1 MNLLRR
7 VRPAALGALV
17 CALLSAATGCKSA
30 YYNTWEKLGWA
41 KRDILVDR
49 VEDARDDQ
57 EAAKKQFKTTLER
70 FQEVAN
76 FQGGDLEAKYKKL
89 NGEYEDSVAAAEDV
103 TKRIKAVEEV
113 ANDMFK
119 EWQEEIKQYSN
130 AELRRSSEQKLRDTR
145 QRYNQ
150 LIGVMKQAEGKMKPV
165 LAAFKDQ
172 VLYLKHN
179 LNAQAVSSL
188 QATAAG
194 IESDVGRLIA
204 DMERSIAEAN
214 AFINQMNKAG
224 G

>member
-1 MNLLRR
+1 MNLPRSFRL
-7 VRPAALGALV
+7 VAL
-17 CALLSAATGCKSA
+17 CALLLAATGCKSA
-30 YYNTWEKLGWA
+30 YYNAWEKLGWA

-49 VEDARDDQ
+49 VKDARDDQ
-57 EAAKKQFKTTLER
+57 EQAKKQFKTTLER
-70 FQEVAN
+70 FQEVTN

-89 NGEYEDSVAAAEDV
+89 NGEYEDSVSAAEDV
-103 TKRIKAVEEV
+103 SKRITAVESV

-130 AELRRSSEQKLRDTR
+130 ADLRRSSEGKLRDTR

-194 IESDVGRLIA
+194 IESDVGKLIA
-204 DMERSIAEAN
+204 DMEKSIAEAN
-214 AFINQMNKAG
+214 AFINQMNKSG
-224 G
+224 K

>member
-1 MNLLRR
+1 MNLPRMPR
-7 VRPAALGALV
+7 TVRLFAA
-17 CALLSAATGCKSA
+17 CALLLVGGGCKSA

-57 EAAKKQFKTTLER
+57 AEAKKQFKTTLER
-70 FQEVAN
+70 FQEVTN
-76 FQGGDLEAKYKKL
+76 FQGGDLEEKYKKL
-89 NGEYEDSVAAAEDV
+89 NSEYEDSVGAAEDV
-103 TKRIKAVEEV
+103 SKRIKAVETV
-113 ANDMFK
+113 ATDMFK
-119 EWQEEIKQYSN
+119 EWQEEIKQYSS
-130 AELRRSSEQKLRDTR
+130 AELRRSSEEKLRDTR

>member
-1 MNLLRR
+1 MNLPRT
-7 VRPAALGALV
+7 VRLLAACAFLLV
-17 CALLSAATGCKSA
+17 ASGCKSA

-57 EAAKKQFKTTLER
+57 EEAKKQFKTTLER
-70 FQEVAN
+70 FQEVTN
-76 FQGGDLEAKYKKL
+76 FQGGDLEEKYKKL
-89 NGEYEDSVAAAEDV
+89 NGEYEDSVSAAEDV
-103 TKRIKAVEEV
+103 SKRIKAVETV
-113 ANDMFK
+113 AGDMFK

-130 AELRRSSEQKLRDTR
+130 AELRRSSEAKLRDTR

-179 LNAQAVSSL
+179 LNAQAIASL
-188 QATAAG
+188 KGTELELG
-194 IESDVGRLIA
+194 DDIEKLIRE
-204 DMERSIAEAN
+204 MEASIAEAD
-214 AFINQMNKAG
+214 AFIAEVQGKKK
-224 G
+224 

>member
-1 MNLLRR
+1 MKLPRSVRLVALCVLLLA
-7 VRPAALGALV
+7 V
-17 CALLSAATGCKSA
+17 TGCKSA

-70 FQEVAN
+70 IQEVAN

-89 NGEYEDSVAAAEDV
+89 NGEYEDSVGAAEDV
-103 TKRIKAVEEV
+103 SKRIKAVESV
-113 ANDMFK
+113 AGDMFK

-130 AELRRSSEQKLRDTR
+130 SELRRSSEQKLRDTR

-150 LIGVMKQAEGKMKPV
+150 LIGVMKQAEGKMQPV

-194 IESDVGRLIA
+194 IESDVGKLIA
-204 DMERSIAEAN
+204 DMEKSIAEAN
-214 AFINQMNKAG
+214 AFINQMNKAEG
-224 G
+224 KG

>member
-1 MNLLRR
+1 MNLPRS
-7 VRPAALGALV
+7 VRLVALCV
-17 CALLSAATGCKSA
+17 LLLAVTGCKSA

-89 NGEYEDSVAAAEDV
+89 NGEYEDSVGAAEDV
-103 TKRIKAVEEV
+103 SKRIKAVETV
-113 ANDMFK
+113 AGDMFK
-119 EWQEEIKQYSN
+119 EWQEEIKQYTN
-130 AELRRSSEQKLRDTR
+130 AELRRSSEEKLRDTR

-150 LIGVMKQAEGKMKPV
+150 LIGVMKQAEGKMQPV

-194 IESDVGRLIA
+194 IESDVATLIA

-214 AFINQMNKAG
+214 TFINQMNKAG

>member
-1 MNLLRR
+1 MNLPRSA
-7 VRPAALGALV
+7 RPAALVALCV
-17 CALLSAATGCKSA
+17 LLLAVTGCKSA

-70 FQEVAN
+70 FQEVTN
-76 FQGGDLEAKYKKL
+76 FQGGDLEEKYKKL
-89 NGEYEDSVAAAEDV
+89 NGEYEDSVSAAEDV
-103 TKRIKAVEEV
+103 SKRIKAVESV
-113 ANDMFK
+113 AGDMFK
-119 EWQEEIKQYSN
+119 EWQEEIKQFSN
-130 AELRRSSEQKLRDTR
+130 AELRRSSEEKLRDTR

-194 IESDVGRLIA
+194 IESDVAKLIA
-204 DMERSIAEAN
+204 DMEKSIAEAN
-214 AFINQMNKAG
+214 TFINQMNKSG

>member
-1 MNLLRR
+1 MNLPRS
-7 VRPAALGALV
+7 VRLSAL
-17 CALLSAATGCKSA
+17 CALLLAAPGCKSA

-49 VEDARDDQ
+49 VEEARDDQ
-57 EAAKKQFKTTLER
+57 EEAKKQFKTTLER
-70 FQEVAN
+70 FQEVTN

-89 NGEYEDSVAAAEDV
+89 NGEYEDSVGAAEDV
-103 TKRIKAVEEV
+103 RKRIKAVESV

-119 EWQEEIKQYSN
+119 EWQDEIKQYSN
-130 AELRRSSEQKLRDTR
+130 SELRRSSEQKLRDTR

-150 LIGVMKQAEGKMKPV
+150 LIGVMHQAESKMEPV

-204 DMERSIAEAN
+204 DMEKSIAEAN
-214 AFINQMNKAG
+214 AFINQMNKG
-224 G
+224 EGKG

>member
-1 MNLLRR
+1 MNLPRS
-7 VRPAALGALV
+7 VRLVAL
-17 CALLSAATGCKSA
+17 CALLLATAGCKSA

-49 VEDARDDQ
+49 VKDARDDQ
-57 EAAKKQFKTTLER
+57 EEAKKQFKTTLER
-70 FQEVAN
+70 FQELTN
-76 FQGGDLEAKYKKL
+76 FQGGDLEAMYKKL
-89 NGEYEDSVAAAEDV
+89 NGEYEDSVGAAEDV
-103 TKRIKAVEEV
+103 SKRIKAVESV

-119 EWQEEIKQYSN
+119 EWQDELKQFSN
-130 AELRRSSEQKLRDTR
+130 AELRRSSEEKLRDTR

-150 LIGVMKQAEGKMKPV
+150 LIGVMKQAEAKMKPV
-165 LAAFKDQ
+165 LAVFKDH
-172 VLYLKHN
+172 VLSLKHN

-188 QATAAG
+188 QDTAAK
-194 IESDVGRLIA
+194 IQSDVGNLIA